1 MPRWSGQET
10 SSVAVSAFAGA
21 RMARRVRDLC
31 GQKKAPRAG
40 AGGPAAF
47 GAATASALS
56 GRWRWEPASPLP
68 RFREVRLVASG
79 RRHLTRRST
88 ALVHRI
94 TSVSAWGTSSGAQTP
109 PPDRFPRWSPLPPL
123 SGRPTAADFGR
134 SRTRGRVRSPVLRS
148 LSDAR
153 RFDHSPGTGAPAG
166 FVFARARDSGPGRW
180 KPSQDLALVGPDR
193 AGPSGWEFPGR
204 PTEVGEDH
212 GHRVAH
218 GILAQQ
224 RRLGA
229 EGGGDH
235 EHAREVGPRS
245 ARRGVPGM
253 GPREDV

>member
-21 RMARRVRDLC
+21 RMARRVRDLR

-68 RFREVRLVASG
+68 RFREIRLVALG

-109 PPDRFPRWSPLPPL
+109 PPARFPRWSPVPPL
-123 SGRPTAADFGR
+123 SGRPTTADFGR
-134 SRTRGRVRSPVLRS
+134 SRTRGRVRSPVLRN

-153 RFDHSPGTGAPAG
+153 RFDHRGIGTGGPSQELEVDRRGAGGAVGHQGVVGDAPAPLPTLPRVQALG
-166 FVFARARDSGPGRW
+166 IGGGRVEHEQRLARAERVVLGGR
-180 KPSQDLALVGPDR
+180 
-193 AGPSGWEFPGR
+193 E
-204 PTEVGEDH
+204 
-212 GHRVAH
+212 
-218 GILAQQ
+218 Q
-224 RRLGA
+224 RRTDAAAASAA
-229 EGGGDH
+229 EH
-235 EHAREVGPRS
+235 EHLGEVAAVGL
-245 ARRGVPGM
+245 V
-253 GPREDV
+253 